1 MAKFKILHVIAAM
14 PVGGAENVLLTTL
27 RPCLTRNN
35 SSPPYAVFRTKVY
48 WAVKWKK
55 LGIPPV

>member
-27 RPCLTRNN
+27 RLLDPQQFQSTVCFIQDKGVLG
-35 SSPPYAVFRTKVY
+35 SEVE
-48 WAVKWKK
+48 K
-55 LGIPPV
+55 LGIP